1 VSLIVCDFETF
12 FDSEY
17 SLSTGEGTTEAYIRD
32 PRFEVICVSVIV
44 DGGAPQWFT
53 GTHAEIYQWLRQFN
67 WEGSVCVFH
76 NAMFDAAILSWR
88 FGIRPGAIICTMS
101 MARPLLGQAESVSL
115 GNLASYFGVGTKGD
129 DTRWAKGMRRV
140 DFQPHQMQQYAS
152 YCCLDSQLCLG
163 ILRKMMPGFP
173 KSELQLIDSTIRC
186 FTEPQL
192 ELDLPILERELQAFL
207 TRRNGLLEAC
217 GVSHPSELR
226 SDGLMAEKLTAL
238 GVVPPTKPSKADP
251 DVEAWAFSKQDV
263 EFMDLREHEDERVVA
278 LVEARIGSKT
288 SQVQTRLE
296 RFINIA
302 KRGRLPVP
310 LSYAGAMTTHRWSGT
325 DKINLQNLPRNPNA
339 KKGLFSPLRQAIKA
353 PPGFKLMVADLSQI
367 ELRLNCWQSGQQDVL
382 DLLIA
387 GEDVYAHSAS
397 ATYGFKV
404 DKDNYPIERFVGK
417 TQELSCGY
425 QCGPARFRNAL
436 RTDSRKYGIH
446 LPDESLE
453 FAKKAVYGYRDSHP
467 AIVNFWARA
476 EAAIPYLAS
485 GMGFD
490 LGPWRCDQGTII
502 MPSGLRLSYPD
513 LCQRLDEKTGR
524 LEWQYARRREKSR
537 NRIVTKLYG
546 GKLVENVTQ
555 AAGKCVMAE
564 AMLRI
569 AQRFRIVGTV
579 HDELILLV
587 PADID
592 LVEAKAWVRWCMT
605 QSPVWAPTL
614 PLACDIE
621 IGDNYAEA
629 K

>member
-12 FDSEY
+12 FDSDY

-32 PRFEVICVSVIV
+32 PRFEVILVSVSV
-44 DGGAPQWFT
+44 DGGQAQWFS
-53 GTHAEIYQWLRQFN
+53 GTHAETQRWLQQFD
-67 WEGSVCVFH
+67 WAGSVCVFH
-76 NAMFDAAILSWR
+76 NAMFDAAILAWR
-88 FGIRPGAIICTMS
+88 FGIKPGAIICTMS
-101 MARPLLGQAESVSL
+101 MARPLVGQSESVSL
-115 GNLASYFGVGTKGD
+115 GNLASYFGLGTKGD
-129 DTRWAKGMRRV
+129 DTKWAKGKRRAN
-140 DFQPHQMQQYAS
+140 FTQHELELYAA
-152 YCCLDSQLCLG
+152 YCCQDTMLTLAL
-163 ILRKMMPGFP
+163 LRKMMPGFP
-173 KSELQLIDSTIRC
+173 KPELQLIDSTIRC
-186 FTEPQL
+186 FTEPVL
-192 ELDLPILERELQAFL
+192 ELDLPILERELAGFL
-207 TRRNGLLEAC
+207 SRRHTLLAAC
-217 GVSHPSELR
+217 GVSDPSELR
-226 SDGLMAEKLTAL
+226 SDGLMAQKLEEL
-238 GVVPPTKPSKADP
+238 GVVPPMKPSKANP
-251 DVEAWAFSKQDV
+251 DVEVFAFAKTDV

-278 LVEARIGSKT
+278 VVEARLGSKT

-302 KRGRLPVP
+302 RRGRLPVP

-325 DKINLQNLPRNPNA
+325 DKINLQNLPRNPDA

-382 DLLIA
+382 DLLVA
-387 GEDVYAHSAS
+387 GEDVYAHSATK
-397 ATYGFKV
+397 TYGYKV
-404 DKDNYPIERFVGK
+404 DKSTHPIERFVGK

-436 RTDSRKYGIH
+436 RTDSRKYGIP

-453 FAKKAVYGYRDSHP
+453 FAKKAVYGYRDSHA

-476 EAAIPYLAS
+476 EQIIPLLATGVS
-485 GMGFD
+485 AE
-490 LGPWRCDQGTII
+490 LGPWRVDRGTII

-537 NRIVTKLYG
+537 NRIVTKIYG

-564 AMLRI
+564 AMIRI

-592 LVEAKAWVRWCMT
+592 LVEAVAWVRWCMT